1 MRLVWPE
8 DERVSRHHF
17 GPAIFVTNGAVSRNH
32 QIQFPLC
39 RVRVVRKIGFS
50 RWHPVPFEVK
60 RMPLG
65 EVERSRLASQRFRNS
80 FEGDSEF
87 AARRLPRL
95 LFDFV
100 EIYLAHFFVTS
111 SKVEES
117 LNHFVTERSRDVST
131 SLDTTIDYSSPSK

>member
-1 MRLVWPE
+1 IVNEIFGTRVDNLMRLVWPE
-8 DERVSRHHF
+8 DERVSRHNF
-17 GPAIFVTNGAVSRNH
+17 VPAIFVTNGAASRNH

-60 RMPLG
+60 RMPLR

-87 AARRLPRL
+87 TTRRLPRL

-100 EIYLAHFFVTS
+100 EIYLAHRLSFRG
-111 SKVEES
+111 K
-117 LNHFVTERSRDVST
+117 SRDVRSI
-131 SLDTTIDYSSPSK
+131 L